1 MADATLVFPPG
12 YRVTDDTGAVVSGAT
27 IEFYDAG
34 TSDAR
39 TVYSDVDLSVSLGTT
54 VYCDSSGAPVA
65 SSGSSTRVNIYT
77 GTGNYKVILK
87 DNAGS
92 EIETKDN
99 LLGALNTAPFVAGAE
114 ALPTFPMEASSS
126 DVTISTSQDITDY
139 QAKIINVN
147 PTAATRTVTLP
158 SAVTAGDNWCV
169 GVRHVGTAN
178 NVSIAT
184 VSSQTI
190 SAPLAGGAQT
200 SMQLVSYGDS
210 VILVSDGANWHIPM
224 GYLGLKLGSGYH
236 SNVYDN
242 GTQSSGTLTL
252 DPEESNFHKV
262 INGGAFTLAVPA
274 EDCNIVLQ
282 VTNNASADTITT
294 SGFTVVSGDSLTT
307 TNGDDFFLT
316 ITVIDSFSRLFVEAL
331 Q

>member
-12 YRVTDDTGAVVSGAT
+12 YRVTDDSGDVVSGAT

-34 TSDAR
+34 TTDDR
-39 TVYSDVDLSVSLGTT
+39 TVYSDVDLSSSLGTT

-77 GTGNYKVILK
+77 GTGNYKVIIK
-87 DNAGS
+87 DGS
-92 EIETKDN
+92 GAEIETKDN
-99 LLGALNTAPFVAGAE
+99 LLGALNTTPFTAGAE
-114 ALPTFPMEASSS
+114 ALPTFPVVAKSS
-126 DVTISTSQDITDY
+126 DYTVVDGD
-139 QAKIINVN
+139 QANIINVN
-147 PTAATRTVTLP
+147 PTAATRTITLP
-158 SAVTAGDNWCV
+158 SAVTVGDNWCV
-169 GVRHVGTAN
+169 GIRHVGTAN

-210 VILVSDGANWHIPM
+210 IILVSDGANWHVPM

-236 SNVYDN
+236 TNVYDN
-242 GTQSSGTLTL
+242 GTVSSGTLTL

-262 INGGAFTLAVPA
+262 VFSGDCTLGVPS
-274 EDCNIVLQ
+274 EDCNIILQ
-282 VTNNASADTITT
+282 ATMATGISALTT
-294 SGFTVVSGDSLTT
+294 SSFTVVSGDSLTY
-307 TNGDDFFLT
+307 TNGDDFFLN
-316 ITVIDSFSRLFVEAL
+316 ITVVDSFSRLFVEAL

>member
-12 YRVTDDTGAVVSGAT
+12 YKVTDDTGAVVSLAT

-39 TVYSDVDLSVSLGTT
+39 TVYSDPTLSTAIGTT

-65 SSGSSTRVNIYT
+65 SSGSSTRVSVYT
-77 GTGNYKVILK
+77 GTGNYKVIIK
-87 DNAGS
+87 DGDGA
-92 EIETKDN
+92 ELETKDN
-99 LLGALNTAPFVAGAE
+99 LLGALNTTPFSAGDE
-114 ALPTFPMEASSS
+114 ALPTFPVLAKSADYTVVTGDQAS
-126 DVTISTSQDITDY
+126 
-139 QAKIINVN
+139 IINVD
-147 PTAATRTVTLP
+147 PTSATRTITLP
-158 SAVTAGDNWCV
+158 DAVTVGDNWCI
-169 GVRHVGTAN
+169 GIRHVGTAN

-210 VILVSDGANWHIPM
+210 VMLVSDGANWHVAM

-242 GTQSSGTLTL
+242 GTVTSGTLTC

-262 INGGAFTLAVPA
+262 INGGTFTLGVPS
-274 EDCNIVLQ
+274 EDCNIILQ
-282 VTNNASADTITT
+282 VTNNGDANTITT
-294 SGFTVVSGDSLTT
+294 SSFTQVSGDAISTT
-307 TNGDDFFLT
+307 DGDDFFFH
-316 ITVIDSFSRLFVEAL
+316 ITVVGSFSRLFVEAL

>member
-12 YRVTDDTGAVVSGAT
+12 YRVTDDTGDVVSGAT

-65 SSGSSTRVNIYT
+65 SSGSSTRVNVYT
-77 GTGNYKVILK
+77 GTGNFKVIIK
-87 DNAGS
+87 DGSGS

-99 LLGALNTAPFVAGAE
+99 LLGALNTTPFTAGDE
-114 ALPTFPMEASSS
+114 ALPTFPVVAKSA
-126 DVTISTSQDITDY
+126 DYTVVTGD
-139 QAKIINVN
+139 QANIINVD
-147 PTAATRTVTLP
+147 PSAATRTITLP
-158 SAVTAGDNWCV
+158 SAVTVGDNWCV

-252 DPEESNFHKV
+252 DPEESNFHSV

-282 VTNNASADTITT
+282 VTNNASAGTITT

-307 TNGDDFFLT
+307 TNGDDFFFT
-316 ITVIDSFSRLFVEAL
+316 ITVVGSFSRLFVEAL

>member
-12 YRVTDDTGAVVSGAT
+12 YRVTDDSGDVVSGAT

-34 TSDAR
+34 TSDSR
-39 TVYSDVDLSVSLGTT
+39 TVYSDVDLSSSLGTT

-65 SSGSSTRVNIYT
+65 SSGSSTRVNVYT
-77 GTGNYKVILK
+77 GTGNYKVIIK
-87 DNAGS
+87 DGS
-92 EIETKDN
+92 GAEIETKDN
-99 LLGALNTAPFVAGAE
+99 LLGALNTTPFVAGAE
-114 ALPTFPMEASSS
+114 ALPTFPVVSKSADYTIVDTEGSS
-126 DVTISTSQDITDY
+126 D

-147 PTAATRTVTLP
+147 PTAATRTITLP
-158 SAVTAGDNWCV
+158 SAVTVGDNWCV
-169 GVRHVGTAN
+169 GIRHVGTAN

-184 VSSQTI
+184 VGGQTI

-210 VILVSDGANWHIPM
+210 IILVSDGQNWHVPM

-242 GTQSSGTLTL
+242 GTVTTGTLTC
-252 DPEESNFHKV
+252 DPEESNFHQV
-262 INGGAFTLAVPA
+262 INGGDFTLGVPS
-274 EDCNIVLQ
+274 EDCNIILQ
-282 VTNNASADTITT
+282 VTNNSNAGTITT
-294 SGFTVVSGDSLTT
+294 SGFTIVSGDSLDETDG
-307 TNGDDFFLT
+307 NDFFLN
-316 ITVIDSFSRLFVEAL
+316 ITVVGSFSRLFVEAL